1 MARRFK
7 SKDYS
12 LIKDWDVN
20 PISGKVTVTK
30 LDGNSKSLDSD
41 DDVFKFMSEKSKVG
55 LIQENREC
63 FEKNN
68 LHNWSVFFI
77 FSNST
82 FLFYGY

>member
-30 LDGNSKSLDSD
+30 LDGNSKSLDTD
-41 DDVFKFMSEKSKVG
+41 DDILKFMSEKSKVG

-68 LHNWSVFFI
+68 SHGLKQGNGHLSFFD
-77 FSNST
+77 
-82 FLFYGY
+82 L